1 MLRCGHSCFVVG
13 HLLTSAKKVFLHF
26 HFPQQQQ
33 HSKYHPFSFSLFSSS
48 RSSSISSSSSSNNNN
63 LNFQCWINIIMFV
76 YFFETS
82 LRLFNISLS
91 FNEVSS
97 IIIFLYYTIYINL
110 IYNIQSVKEKMH
122 ESIDESMTDSFIFFT
137 IKKIYLFINY
147 NNKYSSYLSIF
158 FFHSISLSLS
168 LEH

>member
-1 MLRCGHSCFVVG
+1 
-13 HLLTSAKKVFLHF
+13 
-26 HFPQQQQ
+26 
-33 HSKYHPFSFSLFSSS
+33 
-48 RSSSISSSSSSNNNN
+48 
-63 LNFQCWINIIMFV
+63 MFV